1 MSRAKRKEIGM
12 QDPLKILLISTSL
25 SFFSASTTG
34 ASSLSKAEKVSL
46 CKHMKELVLVLN
58 FLSPYRNS
66 KLTRFV
72 PNRDNLRV
80 FRSGKVALR
89 EMPYF
94 NIYRYDGFKLSDR
107 QRIKSDPGWFHLYGF
122 AHFDLKIVSEKEP
135 VEVVSKEVFEKSNLV
150 ISKYNTNSYTSLKEI
165 TRNFSEYKS
174 FGIRGTCSVYR
185 KDVNENAIKSIIVV
199 GDTSN
204 LEYTRCINAGLSV
217 SLGINNFKYLYKNQV
232 KSKIKYYLSPPN
244 PIFSQYAPHLERGMT
259 SEDVM
264 AKPIDECVKFM

>member
-1 MSRAKRKEIGM
+1 M

-25 SFFSASTTG
+25 SFFAASTAG

-46 CKHMKELVLVLN
+46 CKQLKDLALILN
-58 FLSPYRNS
+58 FSPPYRNS

-94 NIYRYDGFKLSDR
+94 SIYRYDGFKLSDR
-107 QRIKSDPGWFHLYGF
+107 QRLKSDPGWFHLYGF

-135 VEVVSKEVFEKSNLV
+135 VDMVSEENFENSNLV
-150 ISKYNTNSYTSLKEI
+150 ISKYNTNSYASLKEL
-165 TRNFSEYKS
+165 TSNFSNYKE
-174 FGIRGTCSVYR
+174 FGIRETCSVYR
-185 KDVNENAIKSIIVV
+185 KDVDKNVIKSIIVV
-199 GDTSN
+199 GDVSN
-204 LEYTRCINAGLSV
+204 LEYTRCINAGLGV

-232 KSKIKYYLSPPN
+232 KSKIKYYLSSPN
-244 PIFSQYAPHLERGMT
+244 PIFSQYAPYLERGMT